1 MRYCVVLLAAVFI
14 ATPAMAGSGFA
25 PGHWHHETRLIEA
38 QVPGIPQWLI
48 RLFASRSAR
57 DSCNGAAQLALHPES
72 LLTADDR
79 ATCTLRHFA
88 ATDGRIEFDTFCTNR
103 HFPEGLLVSS
113 RGTYTPT
120 TYAITTRSTGTRNG
134 KPVRIETTGI
144 GHLVGG
150 ACTGA

>member
-1 MRYCVVLLAAVFI
+1 MRFRAVLFAAVFI
-14 ATPAMAGSGFA
+14 TTPAVAGSGFA

-57 DSCNGAAQLALHPES
+57 DSCNGAAQLAIHPEA

-79 ATCTLRHFA
+79 ATCTLRRFA
-88 ATDGRIEFDTFCTNR
+88 ATDGRLEFDTFCTNR

-120 TYAITTRSTGTRNG
+120 TYRITTISTGTRAG
-134 KPVRIETTGI
+134 RPVRIATTGTGQQI
-144 GHLVGG
+144 AGS
-150 ACTGA
+150 CTPG